1 MTYKLTKPK
10 PINIIYLGK
19 VVLMIFLTKRDII
32 FKVLMTKGCSA
43 IRLKIKDFKLL
54 RL

>member
-1 MTYKLTKPK
+1 MTYKLTKPM

-32 FKVLMTKGCSA
+32 AKVLMTKDCSV
-43 IRLKIKDFKLL
+43 IKT
-54 RL
+54 